1 MVCQRELLAS
11 WLGLM
16 LRVWWWL
23 YPPSSCV
30 GGWSGLVTFGPSSIG
45 VKVLYWLNATCDA
58 CSSVQSKSKR
68 RLLLWLET
76 GHLAPRQR
84 FLQNADRAYIDQLGR
99 SSCFLE
105 HRWRWYRRQ
114 SCSTKSF
121 VQLEPI
127 GWYRLGSLPRWNDRR
142 VSYWLKAIRNR
153 HYLEFQ
159 L

>member
-84 FLQNADRAYIDQLGR
+84 FLQNADRAYLQYQRERKRNVSVDNEWC
-99 SSCFLE
+99 SCEKFS
-105 HRWRWYRRQ
+105 Q
-114 SCSTKSF
+114 TFNGDFAVTNK
-121 VQLEPI
+121 
-127 GWYRLGSLPRWNDRR
+127 
-142 VSYWLKAIRNR
+142 LKKV
-153 HYLEFQ
+153 HYFAKFTGIVPKEWQ
-159 L
+159 NS